1 MLLYFIGNIFSA
13 EKVDNN
19 TKLEGV
25 IHSTIDLV
33 DKKVAVEAL
42 AIIIG
47 AKILESSREV
57 GYQIAFKTGNAT
69 RIFFS
74 QAGHF
79 FSKVGSGLAKAGT
92 TVVNN
97 GSSISCEAVNFIAQ
111 HKCLTGALVTSFIT
125 YKIYKYKKRAYL
137 EKVEEYVRNLS
148 DKQTHKRHIHLYE
161 GIRLYE
167 EARLQEAINAKK
179 ARSR

>member
-47 AKILESSREV
+47 AKING
-57 GYQIAFKTGNAT
+57 GY
-69 RIFFS
+69 
-74 QAGHF
+74 
-79 FSKVGSGLAKAGT
+79 
-92 TVVNN
+92 
-97 GSSISCEAVNFIAQ
+97 
-111 HKCLTGALVTSFIT
+111 
-125 YKIYKYKKRAYL
+125 
-137 EKVEEYVRNLS
+137 
-148 DKQTHKRHIHLYE
+148 
-161 GIRLYE
+161 
-167 EARLQEAINAKK
+167 
-179 ARSR
+179 